1 MTQSTHSKARIV
13 RPDNVPRIPWI
24 NGAGYTRQIGSR
36 RNAALGDGFIW
47 RLSLA
52 DLNGDSTFSSL
63 PGIDRIF
70 TLASSGH
77 VELSINGQAHQLGFG
92 RTAEFPGDAD
102 VHIRM
107 VDQGPHLGLNLMTN
121 RTAAVG
127 AVTTKR
133 LDGPVLLDPR
143 SGVVAVT
150 VLDGSASLSSRRR
163 LDPLATLILDSGAEE
178 LFARNCL
185 LAIATV
191 RNNSRATSGQYG
203 RANSPGL
210 RHAAGVD

>member
-1 MTQSTHSKARIV
+1 MTQSSSSKARIV

-24 NGAGYTRQIGSR
+24 NGAGYTRHIGSR
-36 RNAALGDGFIW
+36 RNPALGDEFMW

-52 DLNGDSTFSSL
+52 DLNEDSAFSCL

-70 TLASSGH
+70 TLASTGN
-77 VELSINGQAHQLGFG
+77 VELSINGQAHRLGLG
-92 RTAEFPGDAD
+92 KTAEFPGEAD
-102 VHIRM
+102 VHLRM
-107 VDQGPHLGLNLMTN
+107 ADQSPQLGLNLMTN
-121 RTAAVG
+121 RNAAMGSVS
-127 AVTTKR
+127 TKR

-163 LDPLATLILDSGAEE
+163 LDPLATLILDTGAEE

-185 LAIATV
+185 LAIVTV
-191 RNNSRATSGQYG
+191 RSETRGTSEQRG
-203 RANSPGL
+203 RTNTLRL
-210 RHAAGVD
+210 RHAAGVN